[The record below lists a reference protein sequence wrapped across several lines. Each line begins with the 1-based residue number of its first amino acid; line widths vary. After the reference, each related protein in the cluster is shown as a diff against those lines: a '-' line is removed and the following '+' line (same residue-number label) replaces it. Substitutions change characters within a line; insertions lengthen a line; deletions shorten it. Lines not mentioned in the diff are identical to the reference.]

1 MGTLV
6 GLLSGYTGGWVHKV
20 TMAAVDGFLTFPA
33 LAGFFLIER
42 VVSFLPEAGALF
54 AGGIQGDPLMLTLI
68 LFSWMPYA
76 RIISSSALR
85 LKQADYVEASRALG
99 ARWTRVV
106 FHHILPNVVS
116 PAFVLAARDVGGMVI
131 LSAAFT
137 FIGVGASSPRGL
149 LITIGRDWIIGPGG
163 NPFVFWWIYVPATLA
178 LLLFGISWNLIGDG
192 LADLLLVRPQVVG
205 EVAMGAGER
214 RRRWAIPAS
223 AAALGIVLGILWS
236 WWASPPRPSGLG
248 SDALR
253 EEQRVEYLR
262 MSIEVFAQDLD
273 IDQAMRRYQNLG
285 RYAEDTLRSMR
296 RLTANP
302 PQRDVRQFLMVT
314 EQVAPIYPLESPA
327 SPPSLR
333 AALLFLIP
341 SGALV
346 IFILSAPTAM
356 RQLAGRRLGRRP
368 ALGRASA
375 TNTRN

>member
-1 MGTLV
+1 LGTLV

-137 FIGVGASSPRGL
+137 FIGVGASSPWGL
-149 LITIGRDWIIGPGG
+149 LITIGRD
-163 NPFVFWWIYVPATLA
+163 
-178 LLLFGISWNLIGDG
+178 
-192 LADLLLVRPQVVG
+192 
-205 EVAMGAGER
+205 
-214 RRRWAIPAS
+214 
-223 AAALGIVLGILWS
+223 
-236 WWASPPRPSGLG
+236 
-248 SDALR
+248 
-253 EEQRVEYLR
+253 
-262 MSIEVFAQDLD
+262 
-273 IDQAMRRYQNLG
+273 
-285 RYAEDTLRSMR
+285 
-296 RLTANP
+296 
-302 PQRDVRQFLMVT
+302 
-314 EQVAPIYPLESPA
+314 
-327 SPPSLR
+327 
-333 AALLFLIP
+333 
-341 SGALV
+341 
-346 IFILSAPTAM
+346 
-356 RQLAGRRLGRRP
+356 
-368 ALGRASA
+368 
-375 TNTRN
+375 